1 MAKKLT
7 KRKREMLIN
16 EKIVLENELR
26 LMLLRALGFMIDPC
40 WYIIDDLTMNRIT
53 YHKKYLKY
61 APNKMLIPI
70 HKSDI
75 LFDPYHDKKLMTHI
89 FQRYISSHG
98 IYVSAFCN
106 IPDGKIAGKEKIQI
120 VINNQI
126 LYTDSYYN
134 SIFGYADY
142 IFSTEYSLIPF
153 HVVDHLTKLKR
164 LDEIDYELAM
174 E

>member
-7 KRKREMLIN
+7 KRKFEALMN

-26 LMLLRALGFMIDPC
+26 LMLLRALGFTIDPC
-40 WYIIDDLTMNRIT
+40 WYIVDDSTLNRVT
-53 YHKKYLKY
+53 YHKRYMKY

-75 LFDPYHDKKLMTHI
+75 LFDPYHDKKLMSFI
-89 FQRYISSHG
+89 FQRFIAQNNVYI
-98 IYVSAFCN
+98 SAFCN
-106 IPDGKIAGKEKIQI
+106 MPDAAISDKEKIQI
-120 VINNQI
+120 VTDTGII
-126 LYTDSYYN
+126 YTNSYYN

-142 IFSTEYSLIPF
+142 IFKTEYALIPF
-153 HVVDHLTKLKR
+153 HVMDHINKLIR
-164 LDEIDYELAM
+164 LDEIDHELAM